1 MRLADTI
8 ALSKADE
15 IAMKMQES
23 GASSE
28 HIDAITGI
36 RPNKLER
43 LRAPATKITRPLITA
58 MLAEAYDM
66 AESSNEVVAVA
77 KELGKLHGLYEPEKT
92 VTLNV
97 DSGDITKQLSQM
109 STEELQRLLGTPT
122 EQIVIEG
129 ECSAD

>member
-1 MRLADTI
+1 
-8 ALSKADE
+8 
-15 IAMKMQES
+15 MKMQES
-23 GASSE
+23 GASIE

-77 KELGKLHGLYEPEKT
+77 KELGKLHGLYAPDT
-92 VTLNV
+92 SVSVNIQ
-97 DSGDITKQLSQM
+97 SGDIAKQLSQM

-122 EQIVIEG
+122 EDLVLEG
-129 ECSAD
+129 EVHEHENI